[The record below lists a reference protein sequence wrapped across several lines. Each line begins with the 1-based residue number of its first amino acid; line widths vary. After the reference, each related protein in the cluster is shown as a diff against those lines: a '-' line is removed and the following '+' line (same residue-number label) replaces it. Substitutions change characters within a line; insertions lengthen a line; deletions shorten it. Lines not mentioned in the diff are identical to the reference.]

1 MTFAQQINAALG
13 STITYLSP
21 DGKMHRFPTNGK
33 SSDTAGWYVMPTP
46 DVVVAGCWRS
56 GKTITLFEDGKR
68 KDDPDVVDAIQRA
81 RAAYRKERE
90 IAAKEAANKAVDLM
104 HRSKALDYT
113 NPYIVRKAIDRM
125 PRLRGKLRA
134 RTLKES
140 VLVDMI
146 NAHGE
151 IVGAQIINADGSK
164 KFLSGTAK
172 QGAWHWLLH
181 EPTMNNLSRLQRDVF
196 ERRRQDDI
204 IAVVE
209 GLATGCAVAE
219 MRGLLRVAVAFDA
232 GNLLHVAKRLLVL
245 YPHNPI
251 VIFADDDDINPKTG
265 KQSGKAGAEAACA
278 LDPQRIGIDY
288 PLWRDGKKP
297 EGASDFNDLFI
308 DSIKNKMRQ

>member
-1 MTFAQQINAALG
+1 MIDFTAQINAALG
-13 STITYLSP
+13 SAINVLSP
-21 DGKMHRFPTNGK
+21 DGKMHRFSTSGK
-33 SSDTAGWYVMPTP
+33 SSDTAGWYVMPTT

-68 KDDPDVVDAIQRA
+68 RDDHDVIDAIQLA

-90 IAAKEAANKAVDLM
+90 IAAKEAANRANDLL
-104 HRSKALDYT
+104 RWSKALDYGNT
-113 NPYIVRKAIDRM
+113 YIVRKAIDRM
-125 PRLRGKLRA
+125 PRLRDKLRA

-172 QGAWHWLLH
+172 QGAWHWLMH
-181 EPTMNNLSRLQRDVF
+181 DPTPARNLSSGERKVF

-204 IAVVE
+204 TAVVE
-209 GLATGCAVAE
+209 GWATGCAVANLK
-219 MRGLLRVAVAFDA
+219 GLTRVAVAFDA
-232 GNLLHVAKRLLVL
+232 GNLVHVVKRLLVL

-251 VIFADDDDINPKTG
+251 VIFADDDDINSKTG
-265 KQSGKAGAEAACA
+265 KQAGKAGAEAARV
-278 LDPQRIGIDY
+278 LDPQRIGIEY

-297 EGASDFNDLFI
+297 DGASDFNDLFV
-308 DSIKNKMRQ
+308 DFLNKQ

>member
-46 DVVVAGCWRS
+46 DIVIAGCWRS
-56 GKTITLFEDGKR
+56 GKTITLFADGKQR
-68 KDDPDVVDAIQRA
+68 DEPDVLDAIQRA
-81 RAAYRKERE
+81 RASYRKERE
-90 IAAKEAANKAVDLM
+90 IAAKEAANRANDLL
-104 HRSKALDYT
+104 RWSKSLDYS

-125 PRLRGKLRA
+125 PRLLDNLRVRA
-134 RTLKES
+134 FKES
-140 VLVDMI
+140 VLLDMI

-151 IVGAQIINADGSK
+151 IVGAQIIHADGSK

-181 EPTMNNLSRLQRDVF
+181 EQTMHNLSRLQRDVF
-196 ERRRQDDI
+196 ARRRQDDI

-209 GLATGCAVAE
+209 GWATGCAVANLK
-219 MRGLLRVAVAFDA
+219 GLTRVAVAFDA
-232 GNLLHVAKRLLVL
+232 GNLVHVVQRLLVL

-251 VIFADDDDINPKTG
+251 VIFADDDDANPTTG
-265 KQSGKAGAEAACA
+265 KQAGKAGAEAARA
-278 LDPQRIGIDY
+278 IDPQRVGIEY
-288 PLWRDGKKP
+288 PVWRGGKKP

-308 DSIKNKMRQ
+308 DSLKIK

>member
-81 RAAYRKERE
+81 RAAYRAERAK
-90 IAAKEAANKAVDLM
+90 AAQEAADKASDLL
-104 HRSKALDYT
+104 RWSTAIDYT
-113 NPYIVRKAIDRM
+113 NPYVTRKAIDRM

-151 IVGAQIINADGSK
+151 IVGAQIIHADGSK

-181 EPTMNNLSRLQRDVF
+181 EQTMHNLSRLQRDVF
-196 ERRRQDDI
+196 ARRRQDDI
-204 IAVVE
+204 IAGGE
-209 GLATGCAVAE
+209 GWATGCAVANLK
-219 MRGLLRVAVAFDA
+219 GLTRVAVAFDA
-232 GNLLHVAKRLLVL
+232 GNLVHVVQRLLVL

-251 VIFADDDDINPKTG
+251 VIFADDDDANPTTG
-265 KQSGKAGAEAACA
+265 KQAGKAGAEAARA
-278 LDPQRIGIDY
+278 IDPQRVGIEY
-288 PLWRDGKKP
+288 PVWRGGKKP

-308 DSIKNKMRQ
+308 DSLKIK

>member
-81 RAAYRKERE
+81 RAAYRAER
-90 IAAKEAANKAVDLM
+90 AKEAQEAANRANDLL
-104 HRSKALDYT
+104 RWSKSLDYG

-125 PRLRGKLRA
+125 PRLLGKLRA
-134 RTLKES
+134 RTLKEF
-140 VLVDMI
+140 VFVDMI

-151 IVGAQIINADGSK
+151 IVGAQIIHADGSK

-181 EPTMNNLSRLQRDVF
+181 EPTMHNLSRLQRDVF

-209 GLATGCAVAE
+209 GWATGCTVAE
-219 MRGLLRVAVAFDA
+219 MRGLPRVAVAFDA
-232 GNLLHVAKRLLVL
+232 GNLVHVVQRLLVL

-265 KQSGKAGAEAACA
+265 KQAGKAGAEAARA

-297 EGASDFNDLFI
+297 EGASDFNDLFV
-308 DSIKNKMRQ
+308 DSLNM